1 MKKLY
6 ELLGKNPTLGVFGV
20 EIEVEGENLCNPT
33 QGWKATRDG
42 SLRGRYP
49 DQACEYV
56 FKKPETLATSA
67 RMIHQ
72 LASEMKNI
80 GSVLNFSFR
89 TSTHVHINVQ
99 HLTYPQF
106 LTFLY
111 TSVLLENVLMNFCGE
126 ERVNNRFC
134 LRVQD
139 AEFYVEHLKQLFR
152 SSDAAFRINEDVLRY
167 SAINIGSV
175 PKYGSV
181 EFRGMR
187 GTLDKDV
194 LIPWLK
200 ILYAIREFSVNQN
213 SPHNVHDLFVRYSPE
228 QFVRN
233 IIGDEL
239 FNIINYPGLKNDV
252 RKSFSL
258 SLELAYAFKP
268 ENFEEKPLR
277 QPRPKKKDDLED
289 VQIIQGNQDRWEEL
303 EIPIRVHV
311 NPAGEVFN
319 DHVIAAVNPVPLRP
333 QPLRRP
339 VMFNWEVNNFDIPE
353 E

>member
-6 ELLGKNPTLGVFGV
+6 ELLHKHPTPGVFGV
-20 EIEVEGENLCNPT
+20 EIEVEGERLCAPT
-33 QGWKATRDG
+33 RGWRCTQDG

-56 FKKPETLATSA
+56 FEKPETLSTSVC
-67 RMIHQ
+67 MIHQ
-72 LASEMKNI
+72 LASEMKNT
-80 GSVLNFSFR
+80 GSNLNFSFR
-89 TSTHVHINVQ
+89 TSTHVHVNVQ

-139 AEFYVEHLKQLFR
+139 AEFYVEHLKKIF
-152 SSDAAFRINEDVLRY
+152 SSTDEAFRIVEDVLRY

-200 ILYAIREFSVNQN
+200 TLYAIREFAVNQN
-213 SPHNVHDLFVRYSPE
+213 SPHNVHDLFVKSSPE
-228 QFVRN
+228 QFVRE
-233 IIGDEL
+233 IVGDEL

-258 SLELAYAFKP
+258 SIELAYAFKP
-268 ENFEEKPLR
+268 ENFQEKPPR
-277 QPRPKKKDDLED
+277 QPRVKQE
-289 VQIIQGNQDRWEEL
+289 IIAGDMMQFIQA
-303 EIPIRVHV
+303 
-311 NPAGEVFN
+311 NPAPVLVGDGFRAFDFDNRIVR
-319 DHVIAAVNPVPLRP
+319 DVAVNL
-333 QPLRRP
+333 
-339 VMFNWEVNNFDIPE
+339 DIGDINLE
-353 E
+353 EEDL